1 MSVMKIKWFLWVLM
15 GLTTMSAQA
24 QNLVSGYGVTVD
36 VPEIKQQIERA
47 PDNAKEQMTKADAVR
62 ALVSNIYVR
71 RVLAADAIKSG
82 VEQNPL
88 VKEAIE
94 KARERIL
101 SDAMLE
107 SLDQK
112 NQPTL
117 QDIEAYARTQYYANQ
132 GKFGEPEQ
140 VRARHILIRS
150 GESNAR
156 EKLLEIHGQLKKGA
170 DFAEMAKTRS
180 QDPGSASK
188 GGDLGYFSR
197 GRMIKPFEDVVFAM
211 NKKGELSEVFESPFG
226 FHIIQLTDK
235 KPAGVK
241 MFAEVKD
248 QLMREAQNA
257 IVMQGR
263 VKERERI
270 LKEARFNDANLQA
283 LEKSLGAKP

>member
-1 MSVMKIKWFLWVLM
+1 MSVMKIKWSTLALM
-15 GLTTMSAQA
+15 VSISVTAQA
-24 QNLVSGYGVTVD
+24 QNLVSGYGVSVD
-36 VPEIKQQIERA
+36 ASEIRQQIERT
-47 PDNAKEQMTKADAVR
+47 PGNTKEQMTKSDAVR
-62 ALVSNIYVR
+62 ALVSNIHVR
-71 RVLAADAIKSG
+71 RVLAADALKSG
-82 VEQNPL
+82 IDQNPL
-88 VKEAIE
+88 VKDAIE

-107 SLDQK
+107 SIDQK

-117 QDIEAYARTQYYANQ
+117 QDIEAYARTTYNANQ
-132 GKFGEPEQ
+132 DKYGEPAQ
-140 VRARHILIRS
+140 VRASHILIRS
-150 GESNAR
+150 GETNAR
-156 EKLLEIHGQLKKGA
+156 EKLLEIHAQIKKGA
-170 DFAEMAKTRS
+170 DFAEMAKSRS
-180 QDPGSASK
+180 QDPGSAIK

-211 NKKGELSEVFESPFG
+211 NNKGQMSEVFESPFG

-241 MFAEVKD
+241 MFSEVKD

-270 LKEARFNDANLQA
+270 LQGSKFDEGNFQA

>member
-1 MSVMKIKWFLWVLM
+1 MSAMKIKRITLAFM
-15 GLTTMSAQA
+15 GLMCAVAQA
-24 QNLVSGYGVTVD
+24 QNLVSGFGVTVD
-36 VPEIKQQIERA
+36 TPEIKQQIERA

-71 RVLAADAIKSG
+71 RVLAADAVKSG

-107 SLDQK
+107 TIDQK

-117 QDIEAYARTQYYANQ
+117 QDIEAYARTMYNTNQ
-132 GKFGEPEQ
+132 DKYGEPAQ
-140 VRARHILIRS
+140 VRASHILIRS

-156 EKLLEIHGQLKKGA
+156 EKLLEIHGQLRKGA
-170 DFAEMAKTRS
+170 DFAELARTRS

-188 GGDLGYFSR
+188 GGDLGFFAR

-211 NKKGELSEVFESPFG
+211 NNKGELSEVFESPFG

-270 LKEARFNDANLQA
+270 LNGARFNDANLQA
-283 LEKSLGAKP
+283 LEKSLGSKP